1 MELSAKLRLI
11 NIHEQRCH
19 ELRRSSDFPTW
30 LSLVP
35 SVLNSGIKPLCPRL
49 VQKEQTQPSAQ
60 LCHSEALSDTSL
72 KTQCASCRQ
81 CYTDNRFY
89 KWPRSCYLH
98 LEASSVPDPAG
109 STYSLSKA
117 CGRSQATD
125 SPRLKGCHRH
135 HHHPRRPLSR
145 PSLVRPCPGT
155 HPRGQEAR
163 IPSETHLLEVL
174 INGDVRHNSIRGR

>member
-1 MELSAKLRLI
+1 MRYLKQKTEALIMELSAKLRLI
-11 NIHEQRCH
+11 SIHEKQCH

-35 SVLNSGIKPLCPRL
+35 GVLNSGIKPLCPRF
-49 VQKEQTQPSAQ
+49 VQKAQTQPSAQ

-81 CYTDNRFY
+81 CYIDNRFY
-89 KWPRSCYLH
+89 KWPRFCYLH

-117 CGRSQATD
+117 CGRSQATN

-135 HHHPRRPLSR
+135 PRRPPVWSDPAPGPIPVARKRGSR
-145 PSLVRPCPGT
+145 AKPTCWRY
-155 HPRGQEAR
+155 
-163 IPSETHLLEVL
+163 
-174 INGDVRHNSIRGR
+174 